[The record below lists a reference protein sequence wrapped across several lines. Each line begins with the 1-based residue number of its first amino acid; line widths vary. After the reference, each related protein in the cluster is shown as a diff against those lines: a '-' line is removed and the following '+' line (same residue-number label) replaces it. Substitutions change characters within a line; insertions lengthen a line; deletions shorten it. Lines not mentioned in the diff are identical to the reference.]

1 LVFVPYAFK
10 GKSLSRTIK
19 AYLNTKYLLKKV
31 VAMGLSGKL
40 LQIIVPGV
48 IIFAM
53 VAAAGTTATNAK
65 PAGCTSKCGN
75 VEIPFP
81 FGLTDQTEAC
91 HLDKSFDITC
101 ASGISIIGDL
111 PVTSIFI
118 ETHELHVSNYVTQDC
133 YNRSGQRVR
142 NNKP

>member
-19 AYLNTKYLLKKV
+19 AYLNTKDLLKKV
-31 VAMGLSGKL
+31 VAMGLSGKF
-40 LQIIVPGV
+40 LQIIVPGA

-53 VAAAGTTATNAK
+53 VAVAGTTATNAK
-65 PAGCTSKCGN
+65 PGCTSKCGD

-91 HLDKSFDITC
+91 YLDKSFDITC
-101 ASGISIIGDL
+101 VSRISIIGDL

-118 ETHELHVSNYVTQDC
+118 ETHELHVSNYVAQDW
-133 YNRSGQRVR
+133 YNWSGQRVR
-142 NNKP
+142 NKQP

>member
-65 PAGCTSKCGN
+65 PGCTSKCGD

-81 FGLTDQTEAC
+81 FGLTDQIEAC
-91 HLDKSFDITC
+91 YLDKSFDITC
-101 ASGISIIGDL
+101 VSGIPIIGDL
-111 PVTSIFI
+111 PVTSISI
-118 ETHELHVSNYVTQDC
+118 ETYELHVSNYVAQDR
-133 YNRSGQRVR
+133 YINWPGQHVT